1 MKNFLLKST
10 ISNILILNIFLSIS
24 VHANNDISKNIQK
37 SASKNDWAMMDNII
51 ANIQLPNIKS
61 QAFTISD
68 FGATPGGEK
77 DARSAILATIAY
89 AVKQGG
95 GKVVIPQGVWLT
107 NGPIVLQS
115 GINLHLA
122 KGATLLFSANAEDYL
137 PVVKKRWEGTEMF
150 GYSPMIYANN
160 VEDVAITGKGVIDG
174 NTNSDFHTWYK
185 KQQPDMLALRTMGI
199 KGVPVENRQ
208 FGKGHFLR
216 PELIQ
221 LFGAKRVLLEG
232 YTAKNSPF
240 WVNHL
245 VYTDHATV
253 RDIRV
258 DSHRGNNDGIDIESS
273 TYVLVENS
281 HFRTGDDAVVVKSG
295 RDKDGRDIA
304 KPSKY
309 IVVRNNDM
317 GGEDGIALGSEMSGG
332 ISHVY
337 FTDNILRNGKAAI
350 RFKGSL
356 DRGGL
361 VEHIRVRNMTIAEF
375 DDIFWFQL
383 NYPGVIEGG
392 HPSIY
397 RDIVFENIT
406 VEKAKRIVFE
416 AHAYKDF
423 PIEDIILKDVTIKEA
438 KQTFILDHVK
448 NLVFDN
454 VSINNKVIN
463 KTYNQH

>member
-1 MKNFLLKST
+1 MKNFSLKNKISHLLICSLF
-10 ISNILILNIFLSIS
+10 ISIS
-24 VHANNDISKNIQK
+24 AHANNDIP
-37 SASKNDWAMMDNII
+37 ASVSNNDWAMVDKIL
-51 ANIQLPNIKS
+51 AKIQLPNIQS
-61 QAFTISD
+61 QRFTISD
-68 FGATPGGEK
+68 FGAISGGTN
-77 DARSAILATIAY
+77 DTRPAILATIAH
-89 AVKQGG
+89 AVKHGG
-95 GKVVIPQGVWLT
+95 GKVVIPQGIWLS
-107 NGPIVLQS
+107 NGPIILQS
-115 GINLHLA
+115 GINLHLEQ
-122 KGATLLFSANAEDYL
+122 GATLLFSANADDYL
-137 PVVKKRWEGTEMF
+137 PVVKKRWEGTEIF
-150 GYSPMIYANN
+150 GYSPMIYAHN

-174 NTNSDFHTWYK
+174 NTDSDFHLWHA
-185 KQQPDMLALRTMGI
+185 KQQPDIITLRTMGI
-199 KGVPVENRQ
+199 KGVPVEQRQ
-208 FGKGHFLR
+208 FGQGHFLR

-221 LFGAKRVLLEG
+221 FFGAKRVLLEG

-253 RDIRV
+253 RDIKV
-258 DSHRGNNDGIDIESS
+258 DSHRSNNDGIDIESS
-273 TYVLVENS
+273 TYVLVEHS

-295 RDKDGRDIA
+295 RDKDGRDIG
-304 KPSKY
+304 KPSQY

-337 FTDNILRNGKAAI
+337 FTDNILRSGKAAI

-392 HPSIY
+392 HPSVY

-423 PIEDIILKDVTIKEA
+423 PIEDILLKDVTIKEA
-438 KQTFILDHVK
+438 KQTLILEHVK
-448 NLVFDN
+448 NLIFDN
-454 VSINNKVIN
+454 VSINDEVIN